1 MAQEFFKNFPEMQ
14 YKLDS
19 GKLITIKDFF
29 RKSNIEGAAREA
41 VVNYTYHELQEGD
54 RPDVVAT
61 KLYGNGDL
69 HWTFFLVNDLNNYYD
84 WWKDQITFENYINQ
98 KYKGKFFV
106 CNSISDIVSPTSK
119 FLLGESITGTNSRG
133 IIIDVDPTMCRI
145 GVEVEVG
152 FQNVME
158 VTGSTSNK
166 TVTPLSIIDAR
177 DGVAYYEKD
186 GVKSTHF
193 VSGSTAK
200 SLWED
205 EYEKNEKKRLI
216 KIIKPSMISAVVN
229 QFEKV
234 MKS

>member
-1 MAQEFFKNFPEMQ
+1 MATQFFKNFPEMQ
-14 YKLDS
+14 YKLSD

-29 RKSNIEGAAREA
+29 RKSTIDGAAREA
-41 VVNYTYHELQEGD
+41 VVNYTYHELEEGD
-54 RPDVVAT
+54 RPDVLAT

-84 WWKDQITFENYINQ
+84 WWKDQSSFQSYME
-98 KYKGKFFV
+98 KRYKGKYFV
-106 CNSISDIVSPTSK
+106 CNQSTDIVSSTSK
-119 FLLGESITGTNSRG
+119 FLLGETITGTNSRG
-133 IIIDVDPTMCRI
+133 IITEVDPTFCRL
-145 GVEVEVG
+145 GVDVEVG
-152 FQNVME
+152 FVNPIVS
-158 VTGSTSNK
+158 TGSSSSK
-166 TVTPLSIIDAR
+166 AVTPVSIIDKQ

-200 SLWED
+200 SIFED
-205 EYEKNEKKRLI
+205 EYEINEEKRKI
-216 KIIKPSMISAVVN
+216 KIIKPSMIGAVVN

>member
-1 MAQEFFKNFPEMQ
+1 MATQFFKNFPEMQ
-14 YKLDS
+14 YKLSD

-41 VVNYTYHELQEGD
+41 VVNYTYHELEEGD
-54 RPDVVAT
+54 RPDVLAT

-84 WWKDQITFENYINQ
+84 WWKDQASFQSYME
-98 KYKGKFFV
+98 KRYKGKYFV
-106 CNSISDIVSPTSK
+106 CNQSTDIVSSTSK

-133 IIIDVDPTMCRI
+133 IITEVDPTFCRL
-145 GVEVEVG
+145 GVDVEVG
-152 FQNVME
+152 FVSPI
-158 VTGSTSNK
+158 VSTGSSSSK
-166 TVTPLSIIDAR
+166 AVTPVSIIDKQ

-200 SLWED
+200 SIFED
-205 EYEKNEKKRLI
+205 EYEINEEKRKI
-216 KIIKPSMISAVVN
+216 KIIKPSMIGAVVN